1 MPDVLFTSKD
11 FDGVQA
17 EMKTLIERE
26 LDENKINILRKWRD
40 GIQTNIIDFKEE
52 QLQSDFLNDIF
63 GTVLG
68 YHFDY
73 QGSKDWNL
81 QKEEKTQEDATKAD
95 GALGF
100 FSNQSNDVR
109 AVIELK
115 HLSYDDL
122 DREQNRR
129 ERLSPVGQAFNYAS
143 KMGEKCRWVL
153 VSNFNEIR
161 LYRYPDKSKYET
173 FFITELLEVNNDKSF
188 KHLPKFF
195 YLLHFGYL
203 FQNQEDEQVESSLGT
218 TERLYRGRIRRLKD
232 ITDRFYFRYRKFR
245 RDIFENLRL
254 KNTQIAPLK
263 LFSYTQIILDRLI
276 FMRFAGEVGLTE
288 RNELKITKD
297 AISTISTYQ
306 EDKYWSSVKNL
317 FKVFDIGYIRHAVP
331 LFNGEL
337 FKENEEFDRLK
348 INDDL
353 VAELIDFLDS
363 YDFKNDLR
371 VEILGHIFEQSISDI
386 EKEKTAITNNELPLK
401 SEAKAEVNNENGK
414 RKQDGV
420 FYTPQY
426 ITAYMISET
435 IGKWLQEKEN
445 QLLHDLDI
453 EDISEPEIDLEKWKQ
468 HSPELT
474 LKEVV
479 DTHLTFWQTY
489 QDALKSITVLDPA
502 CGSGAFLTEA
512 FDFLLAEYLKVA
524 KTLFNLRNK
533 QWEQYEINVS
543 TPKQTKKTPT
553 KKKNQKGSL
562 ITDEPVVFTRKELA
576 QIRKY
581 IALNNLYGVD
591 LNPESVGIT
600 KLSLYLKTAD
610 RNEPLADLSNN
621 IKQGNSL
628 ITDKEVTALAF
639 DWKKEFP
646 TVFSG
651 GGFDIVVG
659 NPPYGAGLTKEAK
672 KYLEKFDKL
681 VPDYE
686 SYYYFITKGL
696 SLLKTKGFVSF
707 IIPNTFL
714 SNHFGK
720 NFRQRIIENH
730 TILLLTDL
738 SEIDVFDEAVV
749 RTCIFMMSKTK
760 EETLTKFSTYVATDE
775 QVNTDKYLTES
786 YLSENIDNWLTLF
799 SISKNLYN
807 IIGKVKNQLLSIKNI
822 CEVSQGLIPYDKYR
836 GHDEYTIKNR
846 IWHADN
852 QKDATYKKEV
862 KGKDVKKYHLQ
873 WNGELWISYG
883 KWLAA
888 PREQKFFTSPR
899 ILVREIVD
907 NELICTYTEEEFY
920 NSPSIINVIQKDINF
935 DLKYILAILNSKLLG
950 WYNYHTSPK
959 AKKGL
964 FPKILVNDVRNLP
977 IPNLELEEQQLLI
990 SLVNQV
996 LSLKSQN
1003 QDTSLLEEDIDE
1015 AVYQIYG
1022 MTEEEIK
1029 IIENQ

>member
-1 MPDVLFTSKD
+1 MADVLFTSKD

-26 LDENKINILRKWRD
+26 LNEDKINILRKWRE

-73 QGSKDWNL
+73 QGGKDWNL

-100 FSNQSNDVR
+100 FSNQTNDVR

-115 HLSYDDL
+115 HLSYGDL
-122 DREQNRR
+122 DREQSRR
-129 ERLSPVGQAFNYAS
+129 ERLSPVDQAFQYAS

-161 LYRYPDKSKYET
+161 LYRYPDKGKYET
-173 FFITELLEVNNDKSF
+173 FFITELLEINNDKSF
-188 KHLPKFF
+188 KHLPKFL

-203 FQNQEDEQVESSLGT
+203 FQNREDEQVESSLGT

-232 ITDRFYFRYRKFR
+232 ITDKFYFRYRKFR

-337 FKENEEFDRLK
+337 FKENDEFDRLK

-445 QLLHDLDI
+445 QLLQDLHI

-512 FDFLLAEYLKVA
+512 FDFLLAEYLKAA
-524 KTLFNLRNK
+524 KMLFNLRNK
-533 QWEQYEINVS
+533 QWEQYEINTN
-543 TPKQTKKTPT
+543 TPKQIKKTPT

-562 ITDEPVVFTRKELA
+562 ITDEPVLFTRKELA

-628 ITDKEVTALAF
+628 ISDKEVTDLAF
-639 DWKKEFP
+639 DWEKEFP

-659 NPPYGAGLTKEAK
+659 NPPYGAGLTKEMVAHF
-672 KYLEKFDKL
+672 EKTYQTFEYQ
-681 VPDYE
+681 VNSYVIFYE
-686 SYYYFITKGL
+686 KGL
-696 SLLKTKGFVSF
+696 NLLKMNGLLGYITPATF
-707 IIPNTFL
+707 IHQHYFKKIRSLFN
-714 SNHFGK
+714 K
-720 NFRQRIIENH
+720 YQIISICKYEY
-730 TILLLTDL
+730 
-738 SEIDVFDEAVV
+738 EVFDEATTGDTVSWV
-749 RTCIFMMSKTK
+749 IQKKENEFLPIACKAGKSKQEVIDTK
-760 EETLTKFSTYVATDE
+760 LQLFSYQEV
-775 QVNTDKYLTES
+775 VNTDGTYALNGNSLNMIKIRAMSMDLGKIANIIVGIKPYQVGKGNPKQTEQTVKNKPFTANYKIDES
-786 YLSENIDNWLTLF
+786 YYLCAVGGDFHRYQWLNSPSMYL
-799 SISKNLYN
+799 
-807 IIGKVKNQLLSIKNI
+807 
-822 CEVSQGLIPYDKYR
+822 
-836 GHDEYTIKNR
+836 
-846 IWHADN
+846 
-852 QKDATYKKEV
+852 
-862 KGKDVKKYHLQ
+862 
-873 WNGELWISYG
+873 SYG
-883 KWLAA
+883 KWLAE
-888 PREQKFFTSPR
+888 PRESAPFF
-899 ILVREIVD
+899 
-907 NELICTYTEEEFY
+907 EEEKIILRQTSDSLIAQLDTSMLLNLNNVY
-920 NSPSIINVIQKDINF
+920 NIGHISTDFSI
-935 DLKYILAILNSKLLG
+935 KYILAILNSKLM
-950 WYNYHTSPK
+950 NYIYQKISQERGKTF
-959 AKKGL
+959 AEVKKVY
-964 FPKILVNDVRNLP
+964 LVNLP
-977 IPNLELEEQQLLI
+977 IADLSPERQQPLI

-996 LSLKSQN
+996 LMLKSQN
-1003 QDTSLLEEDIDE
+1003 QDTSLLEKEIDE

-1022 MTEEEIK
+1022 ITGEEIK